1 MKEDEETGPGVS
13 TVVKCAFQGLSNV
26 YHIFIVCSFV
36 LHIYPSILIKFV
48 ILSLPCSQSMA
59 SCFQT
64 WFRHCSLGPSQK
76 WTPIL
81 RPKIWVACL
90 GILHSLRSHIV
101 LTLPYFCE
109 AFIEGS
115 SAAGTSFDGSQACCT
130 EPVYAKYLQRMRST
144 VPCCFRRGAGCA
156 LFILSFSIFFILFL
170 SYLYISDFLFGESAP
185 RAWTWWSNPSF

>member
-13 TVVKCAFQGLSNV
+13 TVVKCAFQGLSDV
-26 YHIFIVCSFV
+26 YHIFIVRSFV
-36 LHIYPSILIKFV
+36 LRIYPSILIKFV

-81 RPKIWVACL
+81 R
-90 GILHSLRSHIV
+90 SRIV

-115 SAAGTSFDGSQACCT
+115 SAAGTSFDGSQARCCT

-156 LFILSFSIFFILFL
+156 LFILSFSFFFIIFL
-170 SYLYISDFLFGESAP
+170 SYLYISVFLFGESAP
-185 RAWTWWSNPSF
+185 RAWTWWSNPSL